1 MSLFGALFTGVS
13 GMSAQSQA
21 TAMISNNIA
30 NVDTIGYK
38 GDNAAFYSLV
48 TTNAIGG
55 VYNPGSVAVNTV
67 QNVTQEGSIQQTS
80 SSTDA
85 AISGQGLFVVKQA
98 TGTNQQF
105 LYTRSGSFSEN
116 ATGQLVNTAGD
127 VLYAW
132 PLDTSG
138 NIPSNSGDLGSLVP
152 ANVAFLGGLTKP
164 TTTADLSVNL
174 NASQADQNLSL
185 NTPPTTLPINPANSQ
200 SSYQLG
206 LTVYDSLGSAQN
218 LNVQFRKIV
227 GPMANTTS
235 STSGLTLTTS
245 LTDPT
250 TFGNISAGDQFTIT
264 VNTATPTTQQFVIGD
279 TAGAGQIRVNTIGDL
294 INGINAMGGGSV
306 ATATLDQNGRLVVQ
320 ANDPALHL
328 TMTNDGNDGL
338 NLATSKGTPL
348 GNGFSPPSDTG
359 TLNFAGQPG
368 VATATVGNIGYDGTT
383 GVTAPNAPAAAIAS
397 ADFTPEAPV
406 TPDNGPTGYLATDTY
421 PNQGDFPTI
430 ANTTATENTQGW
442 WEMTIQKPD
451 GTTLTQGLVNF
462 NGDGTLNAS
471 ADANGVV
478 GVKLNNVNWGNG
490 SNVSNIDVDISK
502 FTQFAGQYNVVSTD
516 QNGAALGLR
525 TGVEVTAAGLV
536 VAQFS
541 NGATASLYKIPLATF
556 SDPNGL
562 EAQSGTAYSETAGS
576 GTVNLRAPGD
586 GGAGVL
592 QPSALEGS
600 NVDLAD
606 EFAKLIVSQ
615 RAFTANTRVIST
627 VDDMTQDLLR
637 LV

>member
-13 GMSAQSQA
+13 GMAAQSQA

-55 VYNPGSVAVNTV
+55 AYNSGSVSVNTV

-98 TGTNQQF
+98 TGTNQPF
-105 LYTRSGSFSEN
+105 LYTRSGSFNED
-116 ATGQLVNTAGD
+116 ATGRLINSAGD

-132 PLDTSG
+132 PLDLSG

-164 TTTADLSVNL
+164 TTTANMSLNL
-174 NASQADQNLSL
+174 NASQADQNPELDPVASV
-185 NTPPTTLPINPANSQ
+185 LPRNPATVQ

-206 LTVYDSLGSAQN
+206 MTVFDSLGSAQN

-227 GPMANTTS
+227 GPMAHTTTS
-235 STSGLTLTTS
+235 TGNLTLTTS
-245 LTDPT
+245 LTDPAI
-250 TFGNISAGDQFTIT
+250 FGNIAAGDQFTIN
-264 VNTATPTTQQFVIGD
+264 VGAPAVSQQFIVGAA
-279 TAGAGQIRVNTIGDL
+279 AGAGEIRVDTVGDL
-294 INGINAMGGGSV
+294 VSAINNNFGAPGNNTV
-306 ATATLDQNGRLVVQ
+306 ATATLDQSGRLVIQ
-320 ANDPALHL
+320 ADDPAAAM
-328 TMTNDGNDGL
+328 TMTND
-338 NLATSKGTPL
+338 TGTPL
-348 GNGFSPPSDTG
+348 GAGASPPVSVG
-359 TLNFAGQPG
+359 TLDVAGQPG
-368 VATATVGNIGYDGTT
+368 Q
-383 GVTAPNAPAAAIAS
+383 AALTFA
-397 ADFTPEAPV
+397 PEAPV
-406 TPDNGPTGYLATDTY
+406 TPDTGLPPTTYAAGDAY
-421 PNQGDFPTI
+421 PNQADFPTI

-462 NGDGTLNAS
+462 KGDGTLNAA
-471 ADANGVV
+471 ADAKGVV

-490 SNVSNIDVDISK
+490 SDLSNIDVDISK

-525 TGVEVTAAGLV
+525 TGVEITQAGLV

-541 NGATASLYKIPLATF
+541 NGATAALYKIPLATF

-562 EAQSGTAYSETAGS
+562 QAQSGTAYTETQES
-576 GTVNLRAPGD
+576 GAVNLREPGN

-600 NVDLAD
+600 NIDLAE

-627 VDDMTQDLLR
+627 VDSMTQDLLR

>member
-48 TTNAIGG
+48 TTNAVGG
-55 VYNPGSVAVNTV
+55 VFNSGSVAVNTV

-98 TGTNQQF
+98 TGTNQPF
-105 LYTRSGSFSEN
+105 LYTRSGSFSED

-164 TTTADLSVNL
+164 TTTADLSLNL
-174 NASQADQNLSL
+174 NASQVDQNTAL
-185 NTPPTTLPINPANSQ
+185 NSPPTSLPLNPVTDKSDF
-200 SSYQLG
+200 QLG
-206 LTVYDSLGSAQN
+206 LTVFDSLGSAQN

-227 GPMANTTS
+227 GPMANTT
-235 STSGLTLTTS
+235 TSAGNLALTTS

-250 TFGNISAGDQFTIT
+250 IFGSIKAGDQFTIS
-264 VNTATPTTQQFVIGD
+264 VNTAIPTTQKFVIGD
-279 TAGAGQIRVNTIGDL
+279 AAGAGQIRVDTIGDL
-294 INGINAMGGGSV
+294 VNGINAMGGGSV
-306 ATATLDQNGRLVVQ
+306 ATASLDQNGRLVVQ
-320 ANDPALHL
+320 SNDPALHL

-338 NLATSKGTPL
+338 NLATSKGIPL
-348 GNGFSPPSDTG
+348 GNGFSPPTDAG
-359 TLNFAGQPG
+359 TLDFAGEPG
-368 VATATVGNIGYDGTT
+368 VATATAGNIGYDGTT
-383 GVTAPNAPAAAIAS
+383 GVTAPNAPPAAIAS
-397 ADFTPEAPV
+397 VDFTPQAPV
-406 TPDNGPTGYLATDTY
+406 TPPGPPPGSYAGATY
-421 PNQGDFPTI
+421 PNQGDFPAIT
-430 ANTTATENTQGW
+430 NTQASENTQGW
-442 WEMTIQKPD
+442 WEMTVQKPD

-490 SNVSNIDVDISK
+490 SDLSNIDVDISK
-502 FTQFAGQYNVVSTD
+502 FTQFAGQYNVVATD

-562 EAQSGTAYSETAGS
+562 EAQSGTAYTQTAGS
-576 GTVNLRAPGD
+576 GTVNLREPGD

-600 NVDLAD
+600 NIDLAD

-627 VDDMTQDLLR
+627 VDSMTQDLLR